1 MTEKK
6 LTIHEKLREIQKEL
20 KVPKSQF
27 NSYGGYAYRNAEDI
41 IEAVKPLNYKHGLLL
56 IMTDEV
62 RMLGNRFYIVSK
74 VTLTDGTESITVE
87 GIAREEETKKKMDG
101 SQITG
106 ASSSYARKYALNG
119 LYSIDDSQT
128 SDATNEHENKPN
140 NNNGQMTKAQLNQEF
155 TKAMNE
161 YMKKL
166 ESYGYSREWF
176 NAQVVQQFQT
186 NIGNIETNQILV
198 FAKYIVNNI
207 EYQNQQNQQQ
217 VNQNQNQQQQKEV
230 KAW

>member
-1 MTEKK
+1 MTEKQM
-6 LTIHEKLREIQKEL
+6 TIHEKLREIQKEL
-20 KVPKSQF
+20 KVPKTQF
-27 NSYGGYAYRNAEDI
+27 NSYGKYAYRNAEDI
-41 IEAVKPLNYKHGLLL
+41 IEAVKPLNYKHGLFL

-62 RMLGNRFYIVSK
+62 KMLGNRFYIVAK

-87 GIAREEETKKKMDG
+87 GIAREEETKKGMDG

-119 LYSIDDSQT
+119 LYSIDDSRT
-128 SDATNEHENKPN
+128 SDETNEHENKP
-140 NNNGQMTKAQLNQEF
+140 NNNGQMTKAQLNQEL

-186 NIGNIETNQILV
+186 NIGNIETNQILG

-207 EYQNQQNQQQ
+207 EYQNQQNQ
-217 VNQNQNQQQQKEV
+217 NQQQKEV
-230 KAW
+230 KQW

>member
-27 NSYGGYAYRNAEDI
+27 NQYGGYAYRNAEDI
-41 IEAVKPLNYKHGLLL
+41 IEAVKPLNYKYGLLL
-56 IMTDEV
+56 IMADEV
-62 RMLGNRFYIVSK
+62 RMLGNRFYIVAK

-128 SDATNEHENKPN
+128 SDVTNEHENKPN

-186 NIGNIETNQILV
+186 NIGNIETNQILG

-217 VNQNQNQQQQKEV
+217 VNQNQIQQQQKEV

>member
-1 MTEKK
+1 MTEKQM
-6 LTIHEKLREIQKEL
+6 TIHEKLREIQKEL
-20 KVPKSQF
+20 KVPKTQF
-27 NSYGGYAYRNAEDI
+27 NSYGKYAYRNAEDI
-41 IEAVKPLNYKHGLLL
+41 IEAVKPLNYKHGLFL

-62 RMLGNRFYIVSK
+62 KMLGNRFYIVAK
-74 VTLTDGTESITVE
+74 VTLTDGNESITVE
-87 GIAREEETKKKMDG
+87 GIAREEETKKGMDG

-119 LYSIDDSQT
+119 LYSIDDSRT
-128 SDATNEHENKPN
+128 SDETNEHENNPN
-140 NNNGQMTKAQLNQEF
+140 KNNGQMTKAQLNQEL

-176 NAQVVQQFQT
+176 NAQLVQQFQT
-186 NIGNIETNQILV
+186 NIGNIETNQILG

-207 EYQNQQNQQQ
+207 EYQNQQQQNQQQ
-217 VNQNQNQQQQKEV
+217 PQNQNQQQKEV
-230 KAW
+230 KQW

>member
-1 MTEKK
+1 MTEKQM
-6 LTIHEKLREIQKEL
+6 TIHEKLREIQKEL
-20 KVPKSQF
+20 KVPKTQF
-27 NSYGGYAYRNAEDI
+27 NSYGKYAYRNAEDI
-41 IEAVKPLNYKHGLLL
+41 IEAVKPLNYKHGLFL

-62 RMLGNRFYIVSK
+62 KMLGNRFYIVAK

-87 GIAREEETKKKMDG
+87 GIAREEETKKGMDG

-119 LYSIDDSQT
+119 LYSIDDSRT
-128 SDATNEHENKPN
+128 SDETNEHENKP

-186 NIGNIETNQILV
+186 NIGNIETNQILG

-207 EYQNQQNQQQ
+207 EYQNQQNQ
-217 VNQNQNQQQQKEV
+217 NQQQKEV
-230 KAW
+230 KQW

>member
-27 NSYGGYAYRNAEDI
+27 NSYGKYAYRNAEDI
-41 IEAVKPLNYKHGLLL
+41 IEAVKPLNYKHGLFL

-62 RMLGNRFYIVSK
+62 RMLGNRFYIVAK

-87 GIAREEETKKKMDG
+87 GIAREEETKKGMDG

-119 LYSIDDSQT
+119 LYSIDDSRT
-128 SDATNEHENKPN
+128 SDETNEHENKP

-186 NIGNIETNQILV
+186 NIGNIETNQILG

-217 VNQNQNQQQQKEV
+217 VNQNQQQKEV
-230 KAW
+230 KEW

>member
-27 NSYGGYAYRNAEDI
+27 NSYGKYAYRNAEDI
-41 IEAVKPLNYKHGLLL
+41 IESVKPLNYKHGLFL

-62 RMLGNRFYIVSK
+62 RMLGNRFYIVAK

-87 GIAREEETKKKMDG
+87 GIAREEETKKGMDG

-119 LYSIDDSQT
+119 LYSIDDSRT
-128 SDATNEHENKPN
+128 SDQTNEHEAKPPKKG
-140 NNNGQMTKAQLNQEF
+140 GQLTQAQLNQEL

-161 YMKKL
+161 YMSKL
-166 ESYGYSREWF
+166 QSYGYNRDWF
-176 NAQVVQQFQT
+176 NAQVEQQFQT
-186 NIGNIETNQILV
+186 NIGNIDTNQIFE
-198 FAKYIVNNI
+198 FAKYIVGMV
-207 EYQNQQNQQQ
+207 EYQNQQNPQQ
-217 VNQNQNQQQQKEV
+217 VNQNQNQQQKEV

>member
-1 MTEKK
+1 MTEKQM
-6 LTIHEKLREIQKEL
+6 TIHEKLREIQKEL

-41 IEAVKPLNYKHGLLL
+41 IEAVKPLNYKYGLLM

-62 RMLGNRFYIVSK
+62 RMLGNRFYIVAK

-87 GIAREEETKKKMDG
+87 GIAREEESKKKMDG

-119 LYSIDDSQT
+119 LYSIDDSRT
-128 SDATNEHENKPN
+128 SDQTNEHEAKPAKKG
-140 NNNGQMTKAQLNQEF
+140 GQLTQAQMNQEF

-186 NIGNIETNQILV
+186 NIGNIETNQILG
-198 FAKYIVNNI
+198 FAEYIVNNI

-217 VNQNQNQQQQKEV
+217 QNQIQQQQKEV

>member
-27 NSYGGYAYRNAEDI
+27 NSYGKYAYRNAEDI
-41 IEAVKPLNYKHGLLL
+41 IEAVKPLNYKHGLFL

-62 RMLGNRFYIVSK
+62 RMLGNRFYIVAK

-87 GIAREEETKKKMDG
+87 GIAREEETKKGMDG

-119 LYSIDDSQT
+119 LYSIDDSRT
-128 SDATNEHENKPN
+128 SDQTNEHEDKPPKKG
-140 NNNGQMTKAQLNQEF
+140 GQLTQAQLNQEL

-161 YMKKL
+161 YMNKL
-166 ESYGYSREWF
+166 QSYGYSREWF

-186 NIGNIETNQILV
+186 NIGNIETNQILG

>member
-1 MTEKK
+1 MTEKQM
-6 LTIHEKLREIQKEL
+6 TIHEKLREIQKEL
-20 KVPKSQF
+20 KVPKTQF
-27 NSYGGYAYRNAEDI
+27 NSYGKYAYRNAEDI
-41 IEAVKPLNYKHGLLL
+41 IEAVKPLNYKHGLFL

-62 RMLGNRFYIVSK
+62 KMLGNRFYIVAK

-87 GIAREEETKKKMDG
+87 GIAREEETKKGMDG

-119 LYSIDDSQT
+119 LYSIDDSRT
-128 SDATNEHENKPN
+128 SDETNEHENKP

-186 NIGNIETNQILV
+186 NIGNIETNQILG

-217 VNQNQNQQQQKEV
+217 QNQIQQQKEV
-230 KAW
+230 KEW

>member
-1 MTEKK
+1 MTEKQM
-6 LTIHEKLREIQKEL
+6 TIHEKLREIQKEL

-41 IEAVKPLNYKHGLLL
+41 IEAVKPLNYKYGLLM

-62 RMLGNRFYIVSK
+62 RMLGNRFYIVAK
-74 VTLTDGTESITVE
+74 VTLTDGAESITVE
-87 GIAREEETKKKMDG
+87 GIAREEESKKKMDG

-119 LYSIDDSQT
+119 LYSIDDSRT
-128 SDATNEHENKPN
+128 SDQTNEHEAKPAKKG
-140 NNNGQMTKAQLNQEF
+140 GQLTQAQLNQEL

-161 YMKKL
+161 YMSKL
-166 ESYGYSREWF
+166 QSYGYNRDWF
-176 NAQVVQQFQT
+176 NAQVEQQFQT
-186 NIGNIETNQILV
+186 NIGNVETNQIFE
-198 FAKYIVNNI
+198 FAKYIVGMI
-207 EYQNQQNQQQ
+207 EYQNQQNPQQ

>member
-27 NSYGGYAYRNAEDI
+27 NSYGKYAYRNAEDI
-41 IEAVKPLNYKHGLLL
+41 IEAVKPLNYKHGLFL

-62 RMLGNRFYIVSK
+62 RMLGNRFYIVAK
-74 VTLTDGTESITVE
+74 VTLTDGAESITVE
-87 GIAREEETKKKMDG
+87 GIAREEETKKGMDG

-119 LYSIDDSQT
+119 LYSIDDSRT
-128 SDATNEHENKPN
+128 SDQTNEHESKG
-140 NNNGQMTKAQLNQEF
+140 GQLTQAQLNQEF

-186 NIGNIETNQILV
+186 NIGNIETNQILG

-217 VNQNQNQQQQKEV
+217 VNQNQNQQQKEV

>member
-27 NSYGGYAYRNAEDI
+27 NSYGKYAYRNAEDI
-41 IEAVKPLNYKHGLLL
+41 IEAVKPLNYKHGLFL

-62 RMLGNRFYIVSK
+62 RMLGNRFYIVAK
-74 VTLTDGTESITVE
+74 VTLTDGTDSITVE
-87 GIAREEETKKKMDG
+87 GIAREEETKKGMDG

-119 LYSIDDSQT
+119 LYSIDDSRT
-128 SDATNEHENKPN
+128 SDQTNEHEAKPMRKG
-140 NNNGQMTKAQLNQEF
+140 GQLTQAQLNQEL

-161 YMKKL
+161 YMNKL
-166 ESYGYSREWF
+166 QSYGYNRDWF
-176 NAQVVQQFQT
+176 NAQVEQQFQT
-186 NIGNIETNQILV
+186 NIGNIETNQI
-198 FAKYIVNNI
+198 FEFTKYIVGMI
-207 EYQNQQNQQQ
+207 EYQNQQNPQQ
-217 VNQNQNQQQQKEV
+217 VNQNQNQQQKEV

>member
-1 MTEKK
+1 MTEKQM
-6 LTIHEKLREIQKEL
+6 TIHEKLREIQKEL

-41 IEAVKPLNYKHGLLL
+41 IEAVKPLNYKYGLLM

-62 RMLGNRFYIVSK
+62 RMLGNRFYIVAK

-87 GIAREEETKKKMDG
+87 GIAREEESKKKMDG

-119 LYSIDDSQT
+119 LYSIDDSRT
-128 SDATNEHENKPN
+128 SDQTNEHEAKPAKKG
-140 NNNGQMTKAQLNQEF
+140 GQLTQAQMNQEF

-186 NIGNIETNQILV
+186 NIGNIETNQILG
-198 FAKYIVNNI
+198 FAEYIVNNI
-207 EYQNQQNQQQ
+207 EYQNQQNQI
-217 VNQNQNQQQQKEV
+217 QQQQKEV